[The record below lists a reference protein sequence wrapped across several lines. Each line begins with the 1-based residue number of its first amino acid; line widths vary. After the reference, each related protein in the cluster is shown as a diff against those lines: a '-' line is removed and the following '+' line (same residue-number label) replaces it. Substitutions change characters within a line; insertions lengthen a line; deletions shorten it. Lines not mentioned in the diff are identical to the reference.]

1 METKTMNILAT
12 EPFGSSSSIRSLK
25 APVTGTS
32 TAPGYGA
39 ACHASCIIKTR
50 TGGEPGNPLPC
61 Q

>member
-1 METKTMNILAT
+1 MNILAT
-12 EPFGSSSSIRSLK
+12 EPFGSTSSIRSLK

-39 ACHASCIIKTR
+39 ACHASCIIKNR